1 LYYYYHQN
9 NMSSRFQVKIHTEDS
24 IRRYSFDKPPSWRSF
39 IEHLTTHLFP
49 RALTSSIS
57 FRVEYRDDENDTIT
71 LDSEEEWQ
79 EMLKQKSNQLVQLYL
94 KTSAA
99 MISTVTE
106 LKPSPF
112 SEKLVDLELKQS
124 ELLKQE
130 ELKKQELEVRK
141 KVELNILEEE
151 LKKQEEIKRQVEE
164 QKLQEEIK
172 KQEEEELKKQEE
184 IKRQLE
190 EELRQEEIKKQEE
203 KKKVE
208 EEHRLLIEKLKLKE
222 KEIREMEKLQQPTV
236 ASPSQPIPVPKPT
249 AMANN
254 NEYIRIYKEK
264 LQKLWELGFKDV
276 QRNLYLLITFNGD
289 VEPVIEKL
297 LSQ

>member
-1 LYYYYHQN
+1 
-9 NMSSRFQVKIHTEDS
+9 MSSRFQVKIHTDDS
-24 IRRYSFDKPPSWRSF
+24 IRRYSFDKPPSWQAF

-49 RALTSSIS
+49 RALPSSVS

-71 LDSEEEWQ
+71 IDSEEEWQ
-79 EMLKQKSNQLVQLYL
+79 EMIKQKHNQLIQLFL
-94 KTSAA
+94 KTSAV
-99 MISTVTE
+99 MISTITE
-106 LKPSPF
+106 LKPLPL
-112 SEKLVDLELKQS
+112 SEKLVDLALKQA

-130 ELKKQELEVRK
+130 ELKKQELELRK
-141 KVELNILEEE
+141 KEELNKLEEE
-151 LKKQEEIKRQVEE
+151 FKKQEEIKKQVEE
-164 QKLQEEIK
+164 QKRQEEIK
-172 KQEEEELKKQEE
+172 KQEDELKQQEEEELKTQV
-184 IKRQLE
+184 E

-208 EEHRLLIEKLKLKE
+208 EEHRQLKEKLKLKE
-222 KEIREMEKLQQPTV
+222 KEIREIEKLQQPTV
-236 ASPSQPIPVPKPT
+236 ASPSQVKPVPKPLPKPT
-249 AMANN
+249 AISN

-289 VEPVIEKL
+289 VETVIEKL